1 MFGDKSDGS
10 WTTLGLTGVQQ
21 NSLENR
27 TIYDHTVNHSKSFSR
42 FFFFLVLPSTEW
54 NVAQLFPGRCPR
66 VCHRLDFRVSGPV
79 LVATAEETMRDL
91 D

>member
-1 MFGDKSDGS
+1 MVRGQRSGLRAYSRIALKIGQH
-10 WTTLGLTGVQQ
+10 TTI
-21 NSLENR
+21 
-27 TIYDHTVNHSKSFSR
+27 IYIHIYSKSFSS
-42 FFFFLVLPSTEW
+42 FFFFRPST
-54 NVAQLFPGRCPR
+54 NVPQLFPGRCPR